1 MPALNST
8 PADDGCS
15 KTNVLPDGGDG
26 RREAGVE
33 GGDGGD
39 AEDPGEEEARVG
51 HRAGEGDAGAAGVRM
66 RAWQLFFSH

>member
-1 MPALNST
+1 MGFAGNGSH
-8 PADDGCS
+8 S
-15 KTNVLPDGGDG
+15 PDGGDG

-33 GGDGGD
+33 GGGGG

-66 RAWQLFFSH
+66 RAWELFILTETE